1 MNSTLK
7 VNGYSGNTTTT
18 LNISNSDLTTIH
30 NLTIVYNTTNIRVYY
45 NGEFHSEYPKGTSNL
60 NGNFK
65 LVLGASSFGN
75 FPITDSKFRIKEF
88 KLYNTVLSDDQIRT
102 L

>member
-1 MNSTLK
+1 M
-7 VNGYSGNTTTT
+7 
-18 LNISNSDLTTIH
+18 
-30 NLTIVYNTTNIRVYY
+30 TIVYNTTNIRVYY

-65 LVLGASSFGN
+65 LVLGASSWKN